1 MLIHSRQCI
10 VFQVPVNSIQ
20 DSEMKPKP
28 ILVQDKQCNSETN
41 SLASITDALPKPG
54 ILRSTESGIHRSGG
68 TSTRGGSVKLTF
80 GRRPMIKKRVTL
92 R

>member
-1 MLIHSRQCI
+1 MSGK
-10 VFQVPVNSIQ
+10 
-20 DSEMKPKP
+20 KPKP
-28 ILVQDKQCNSETN
+28 ILVQDSKNNSETN
-41 SLASITDALPKPG
+41 SLAGETESLPKSG
-54 ILRSTESGIHRSGG
+54 ILRSQDSGMHRSG

>member
-1 MLIHSRQCI
+1 M
-10 VFQVPVNSIQ
+10 PENSNQIQ
-20 DSEMKPKP
+20 GMKPKP
-28 ILVQDKQCNSETN
+28 ILVQDKNYSSETN
-41 SLASITDALPKPG
+41 SLAGETDVLPKPG
-54 ILRSTESGIHRSGG
+54 ILRSQESGIHRSSS

>member
-1 MLIHSRQCI
+1 MSGR
-10 VFQVPVNSIQ
+10 
-20 DSEMKPKP
+20 KPKP
-28 ILVQDKQCNSETN
+28 ILVQDSKQNCETN
-41 SLASITDALPKPG
+41 SLAGETETLPKSG
-54 ILRSTESGIHRSGG
+54 ILRSQESGIHRGG

>member
-1 MLIHSRQCI
+1 MSGR
-10 VFQVPVNSIQ
+10 
-20 DSEMKPKP
+20 KPKP
-28 ILVQDKQCNSETN
+28 ILVQDSKQNSETN
-41 SLASITDALPKPG
+41 SLAGENETLPKSG
-54 ILRSTESGIHRSGG
+54 ILRSQESGIHRGG